1 MISATTYVITS
12 DGTIQNQN
20 GSIVLRI
27 PNHPNPFQYVRDF
40 VTNVRSKTY
49 NEKWESLG
57 EKLILVV
64 A

>member
-12 DGTIQNQN
+12 DGIIQDQN
-20 GSIVLRI
+20 GCILLTI

-49 NEKWESLG
+49 NENWEALG
-57 EKLILVV
+57 EKLILNV

>member
-12 DGTIQNQN
+12 DGIIKDQN
-20 GSIVLRI
+20 GCILLTI

-49 NEKWESLG
+49 NENWEQLG
-57 EKLILVV
+57 EKLILNV

>member
-12 DGTIQNQN
+12 DGIIQDQN
-20 GSIVLRI
+20 GCILLTI

-49 NEKWESLG
+49 NETWEQLG
-57 EKLILVV
+57 EKLILDV

>member
-12 DGTIQNQN
+12 DGTIKDQN
-20 GSIVLRI
+20 GCIVLRI
-27 PNHPNPFQYVRDF
+27 PNHPNPFEYVRNF
-40 VTNVRSKTY
+40 ITNVRSKTY
-49 NEKWESLG
+49 NENWEQLG

>member
-12 DGTIQNQN
+12 DGTIKDQN
-20 GSIVLRI
+20 GCILLRV

-57 EKLILVV
+57 EKLILDV

>member
-12 DGTIQNQN
+12 DGIIKDQN
-20 GSIVLRI
+20 GCIVLRI
-27 PNHPNPFQYVRDF
+27 PNHPNPFEYVRNF
-40 VTNVRSKTY
+40 ITNVRSKTY
-49 NEKWESLG
+49 NENWEQLG

>member
-12 DGTIQNQN
+12 DGTIQDQN
-20 GSIVLRI
+20 GCIVLRI
-27 PNHPNPFQYVRDF
+27 PNHPNPFEYVRNF

-49 NEKWESLG
+49 NENWEQLG

>member
-12 DGTIQNQN
+12 DGIIQDQN
-20 GSIVLRI
+20 GCILLTI

-49 NEKWESLG
+49 NENWEQLG
-57 EKLILVV
+57 EKLILDV

>member
-12 DGTIQNQN
+12 DGTIKDQN
-20 GSIVLRI
+20 GCIVLRI
-27 PNHPNPFQYVRDF
+27 PNHPNPFEYVRDF
-40 VTNVRSKTY
+40 ITNVRSKTY
-49 NEKWESLG
+49 NENWEQLG

>member
-12 DGTIQNQN
+12 DGIIKDQN
-20 GSIVLRI
+20 GCILLTI

-49 NEKWESLG
+49 NENWEQLG

>member
-1 MISATTYVITS
+1 MISATTYVIYS
-12 DGTIQNQN
+12 DGTIKDKN
-20 GSIVLRI
+20 GCILLRV

-49 NEKWESLG
+49 NENWEALG

>member
-12 DGTIQNQN
+12 DGIIQDLN
-20 GSIVLRI
+20 GCILLTI

-49 NEKWESLG
+49 NENWEALG
-57 EKLILVV
+57 EKLILNV

>member
-12 DGTIQNQN
+12 DGIIQDQN
-20 GSIVLRI
+20 GCILLTI

-49 NEKWESLG
+49 NENWEQLG
-57 EKLILVV
+57 EKLILDI

>member
-12 DGTIQNQN
+12 DGTIKDQN
-20 GSIVLRI
+20 GCILLRV

-49 NEKWESLG
+49 NENWDHLG
-57 EKLILVV
+57 DILILNV

>member
-1 MISATTYVITS
+1 MISATTYVINS
-12 DGTIQNQN
+12 DGTIQDQN
-20 GSIVLRI
+20 GCIILNI

-49 NEKWESLG
+49 NENWEQLG
-57 EKLILVV
+57 DILILNV

>member
-12 DGTIQNQN
+12 DGTIKDQN
-20 GSIVLRI
+20 GCILLRV

-57 EKLILVV
+57 DILILNV

>member
-49 NEKWESLG
+49 NENWEQLG
-57 EKLILVV
+57 EKLILDV

>member
-12 DGTIQNQN
+12 DGTIKDQN
-20 GSIVLRI
+20 GCIILRI
-27 PNHPNPFQYVRDF
+27 HNHPNPFQYIRDY

-49 NEKWESLG
+49 NENWEQLG

>member
-1 MISATTYVITS
+1 MISATTYVITN
-12 DGTIQNQN
+12 DGTITDQN
-20 GSIVLRI
+20 GCIVLRI

>member
-1 MISATTYVITS
+1 MISATTYVITC
-12 DGTIQNQN
+12 DGTIKDKN
-20 GSIVLRI
+20 GCILLTI

>member
-12 DGTIQNQN
+12 DGTIKDQN
-20 GSIVLRI
+20 GCIVLRI
-27 PNHPNPFQYVRDF
+27 PNHPNPFEYVRNF

-49 NEKWESLG
+49 NENWEQLG